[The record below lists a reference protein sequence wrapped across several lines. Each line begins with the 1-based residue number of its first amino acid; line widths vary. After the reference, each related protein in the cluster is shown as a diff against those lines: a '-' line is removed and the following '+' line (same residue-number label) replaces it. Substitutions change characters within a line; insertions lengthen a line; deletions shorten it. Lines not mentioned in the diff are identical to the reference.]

1 MDHLKT
7 ISDIAVRDAVDV
19 YQTAME
25 RLVVRLLGDND
36 PNALAAF
43 LEDSRQRA
51 LNHVKNNL
59 RSELRDIKS
68 ETRALTLAIA
78 MVEKTFDRLAEPE

>member
-1 MDHLKT
+1 MEHLKA

-25 RLVVRLLGDND
+25 RLVVRLVGEND
-36 PNALAAF
+36 PKTLAAF
-43 LEDSRQRA
+43 LDDARQRA
-51 LNHVKNNL
+51 LNHAKNNL

-78 MVEKTFDRLAEPE
+78 MLEKTFDRLAEPE

>member
-1 MDHLKT
+1 MEHLKA
-7 ISDIAVRDAVDV
+7 ISDVAVRDAVDV
-19 YQTAME
+19 YQTVME
-25 RLVVRLLGDND
+25 RLVMRLLGEND
-36 PNALAAF
+36 PKALAAF
-43 LEDSRQRA
+43 LEDARQHA

-68 ETRALTLAIA
+68 ETRALILAIA